1 MNETPPTP
9 PSPTRIIEAL
19 LFVGGQPLTAERA
32 GEIVRKLQPD
42 EFRAIIDGL
51 NRDYRKQGR
60 PYTVQPSEQGYV
72 LTLKPQFRAVR
83 ERLDGSPREARLTPG
98 ALDVLAVIAYRQP
111 IAKAEID
118 AQRGNDSRGPLR
130 QLLRL
135 GLIAVE
141 SNSSAYVTT
150 TRFLELFDLQSLD
163 DLPRTG
169 DLQQL

>member
-1 MNETPPTP
+1 MSETPPTP
-9 PSPTRIIEAL
+9 TRIVEAL

-32 GEIVRKLQPD
+32 GEIIRHLTPEQ
-42 EFRAIIDGL
+42 FRDIIDGL

-60 PYTVQPSEQGYV
+60 PYAVQPSAQGYL

-83 ERLDGSPREARLTPG
+83 VRLNGSPREARLTPA

-111 IAKAEID
+111 IVKTDID
-118 AQRGNDSRGPLR
+118 SQRGNDSRGPLR

-135 GLIAVE
+135 GLVAIE
-141 SNSSAYVTT
+141 SGKVGGYITT
-150 TRFLELFDLQSLD
+150 RRFLEMFDLQSLD

>member
-1 MNETPPTP
+1 MSETPPTP
-9 PSPTRIIEAL
+9 ARIVEAL

-32 GEIVRKLQPD
+32 GEIIRHLTPEQ
-42 EFRAIIDGL
+42 FRDIIDGL

-60 PYTVQPSEQGYV
+60 PYAVQPSAQGYL

-83 ERLDGSPREARLTPG
+83 VRLNGSPREARLTPA

-111 IAKAEID
+111 IGKTDID
-118 AQRGNDSRGPLR
+118 SQRGNDSRGPLR

-135 GLIAVE
+135 GLVAIE
-141 SNSSAYVTT
+141 SGKDGGYITT
-150 TRFLELFDLQSLD
+150 RRFLEMFDLQSLD